1 MMGVES
7 IKKQRLNAVQKRGI
21 KLKYVTEIT
30 KENIVYC
37 KELMKIS
44 EVRHADGVKG
54 NFEVSDAKEY
64 VATATLQ
71 KEKPVAQLIYSN
83 VIEIVEQQQYV
94 FDTLWGRAIPAEE
107 KIREIE
113 EGIKPDIT
121 DVIRNPGEI
130 LKLELGILESAFHE
144 IEIIF
149 STANVFH
156 IQERLGILQVLRN
169 AAEKDNIKIRI
180 LTPLDKSI
188 EQKLQDL
195 KKLKNFDFREIASN
209 FEIKTET
216 VVVDRN
222 YSLVMEL
229 KDSNSNSTN
238 SSNAN
243 NYLSASSNDIFNKQI
258 GVAIYSN
265 SEPIALCFASIFD
278 SLWQQSNLVEQL
290 KLTDRVKEI
299 EIEIETEKKELS
311 LYLGCQ

>member
-7 IKKQRLNAVQKRGI
+7 IKKERLNAVQKRGI

-180 LTPLDKSI
+180 LTPLDTFFTREGGEAYLK
-188 EQKLQDL
+188 DL
-195 KKLKNFDFREIASN
+195 RDAEMYRLDSGHFAVEDCLDEIASN
-209 FEIKTET
+209 ISRFYLER
-216 VVVDRN
+216 VVKVP
-222 YSLVMEL
+222 
-229 KDSNSNSTN
+229 
-238 SSNAN
+238 A
-243 NYLSASSNDIFNKQI
+243 
-258 GVAIYSN
+258 
-265 SEPIALCFASIFD
+265 
-278 SLWQQSNLVEQL
+278 
-290 KLTDRVKEI
+290 
-299 EIEIETEKKELS
+299 
-311 LYLGCQ
+311 